1 MKQDARRFWVDPNGK
16 RLIPVVGK
24 VKWASIPVRSARADE
39 PCAMGAAA
47 TTAPPASMNTA
58 MTRSSASGAARRVMA
73 RAATIRPRRSTATA
87 PAATSA
93 SGAVPP
99 PPDPAASTARPD
111 DMRSKGASHL
121 SLLDCCCGESTK
133 EEEEQHIDRMYID
146 ELKLLLIH
154 DPDAAALRSGERK
167 IYGHTHRGEIPP
179 PTTRDS
185 MEASDARRS
194 SPAPA
199 RS

>member
-1 MKQDARRFWVDPNGK
+1 MDINHMFVTSDHHFLDWKNYPIHEGSAEDETRHIALWNS
-16 RLIPVVGK
+16 VVGK
-24 VKWASIPVRSARADE
+24 DDLVLYVGDFYESAPV
-39 PCAMGAAA
+39 
-47 TTAPPASMNTA
+47 T
-58 MTRSSASGAARRVMA
+58 
-73 RAATIRPRRSTATA
+73 STGGVAELQDLL
-87 PAATSA
+87 
-93 SGAVPP
+93 GKLNGRIVLIKG
-99 PPDPAASTARPD
+99 DHDMLD
-111 DMRSKGASHL
+111 DVWHREAFE
-121 SLLDCCCGESTK
+121 DVV
-133 EEEEQHIDRMYID
+133 DRMYID

-154 DPDAAALRSGERK
+154 DPDAATLRSGERK